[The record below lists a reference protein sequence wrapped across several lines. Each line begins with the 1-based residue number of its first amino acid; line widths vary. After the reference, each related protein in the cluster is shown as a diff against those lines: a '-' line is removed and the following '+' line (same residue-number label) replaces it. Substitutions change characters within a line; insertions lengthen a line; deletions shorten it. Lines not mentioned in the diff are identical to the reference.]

1 MYVKSGEEKKCVFHL
16 SFVISQVICR
26 TEAIQIRKQDLGFQG
41 ALKCMM
47 IFRFQ
52 TYYCNIKCYKIQF
65 NSSHL
70 TKHAYLFCLTTRGLT
85 FTFGFGR
92 FCALCQMYVFIWF
105 LWGSELHHGHYQA
118 IVPLRRPINL
128 QIALGLNRHH
138 DPMHDLNKPRLITN
152 RFTNMMS
159 CWFHQSC
166 HKSTLKDT
174 NTHTHTHIY
183 FSPCIGAFPSGP
195 DRSTNFSSRLAKHRV
210 FTGW

>member
-26 TEAIQIRKQDLGFQG
+26 TEAIQIRKQDLGFQIRKQDLGFQG

-52 TYYCNIKCYKIQF
+52 TYCNIKCYKIQF

-92 FCALCQMYVFIWF
+92 FFALCQMYVFIWF
-105 LWGSELHHGHYQA
+105 L
-118 IVPLRRPINL
+118 
-128 QIALGLNRHH
+128 
-138 DPMHDLNKPRLITN
+138 
-152 RFTNMMS
+152 
-159 CWFHQSC
+159 
-166 HKSTLKDT
+166 
-174 NTHTHTHIY
+174 
-183 FSPCIGAFPSGP
+183 
-195 DRSTNFSSRLAKHRV
+195 
-210 FTGW
+210 